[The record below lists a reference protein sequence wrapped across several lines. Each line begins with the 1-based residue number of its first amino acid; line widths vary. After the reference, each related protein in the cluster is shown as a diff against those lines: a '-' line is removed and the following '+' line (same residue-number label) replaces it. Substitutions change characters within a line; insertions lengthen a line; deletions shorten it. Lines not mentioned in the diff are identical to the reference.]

1 MSYKIAGIDV
11 HKKVLM
17 VVVVDASTP
26 EEKPERRRFATMP
39 SDLRRLSTWLREQGV
54 EEAVMESTAQYWRSV
69 WLELEPYMR
78 LHLAQAFS
86 NRAPRGRKHDF
97 KDAERLVR
105 RLIANELILSF
116 VPDGE
121 QRTWRNM
128 TRMKTQLTRDRV
140 RLQNQMECLL
150 EEMRIKLS
158 IVVSDLLGASGLR
171 ILRALA
177 EGETDP
183 KKLASLGDDR
193 LKCTEEQLVDALTG
207 RPQPMHR
214 EMLALQLERLQLIDT
229 QIAKLNGMIAQAMK
243 PHQEAV
249 IRLAEVPGFGV
260 DSAQQVIAEVGVQAS
275 TFPSA
280 AELTSWVGTCPGK
293 EESAEENHSS
303 RSAKGNKY
311 LRRVLNQAAH
321 AAVKKKGSYFQA
333 VFRRLLPRLG
343 YKSAIWAIAHR
354 LCRVVWKILHEGV
367 RFIEQGSEPD
377 PKAEKQR
384 ARILARALRKLGYHV
399 AITPINPAV
408 AETECKC
415 SGSDFR
421 GSVKKSVIS
430 TNCADRAE
438 LQRTECNPM
447 TSLFLP

>member
-11 HKKVLM
+11 HKRVLR
-17 VVVVDASTP
+17 VVVIDASTA
-26 EEKPERRRFATMP
+26 EEKPERRRFTTMP
-39 SDLRRLSTWLREQGV
+39 SDLHRLSIWLREQGV

-69 WLELEPYMR
+69 WLELEPHMR
-78 LHLAQAFS
+78 LQLAQAFS

-105 RLIANELILSF
+105 RLIADELILSF
-116 VPDGE
+116 VPGEE

-128 TRMKTQLTRDRV
+128 TRMKTQLRRDRV
-140 RLQNQMECLL
+140 RLQSQMECLL

-158 IVVSDLLGASGLR
+158 SVVSDLLGASGLR

-177 EGETDP
+177 QGETDP
-183 KKLASLGDDR
+183 KKLALLGDDQ
-193 LKCTEEQLVDALTG
+193 LKCSEEQLVDALTG

-214 EMLALQLERLQLIDT
+214 EMLRLQLERLQLIDR
-229 QIAKLNGMIAQAMK
+229 QIEELNGLIAQAMK

-249 IRLAEVPGFGV
+249 IRLAEVPGLGV

-293 EESAEENHSS
+293 DESAEENHSS

-311 LRRVLNQAAH
+311 LRRVLNQSAH
-321 AAVKKKGSYFQA
+321 AAVKKKGSHFQA

-354 LCRVVWKILHEGV
+354 LCRLIWKILHDGV
-367 RFIEQGSEPD
+367 RYIEQGSESD
-377 PKAEKQR
+377 PKLREKR
-384 ARILARALRKLGYHV
+384 ARTLARALRKLGYDV
-399 AITPINPAV
+399 AITPINP
-408 AETECKC
+408 
-415 SGSDFR
+415 
-421 GSVKKSVIS
+421 S
-430 TNCADRAE
+430 TAQKAM
-438 LQRTECNPM
+438 QT
-447 TSLFLP
+447 

>member
-39 SDLRRLSTWLREQGV
+39 SELRRLSTWLREQGV

-78 LHLAQAFS
+78 LQLAQAFS

-105 RLIANELILSF
+105 RLIAMLILSF

-158 IVVSDLLGASGLR
+158 IVVSDLLGVSGLR

-183 KKLASLGDDR
+183 RRLALLGDDR
-193 LKCTEEQLVDALTG
+193 LKCSEEQLVDALTG

-214 EMLALQLERLQLIDT
+214 EMLALQLERLQLIDR
-229 QIAKLNGMIAQAMK
+229 QIEKLNGLIAQAMK

-249 IRLAEVPGFGV
+249 IRLAEVPGLGV
-260 DSAQQVIAEVGVQAS
+260 DSAQQVISEVGVQAS

-293 EESAEENHSS
+293 DESAEVNHSS

-311 LRRVLNQAAH
+311 LRRTLNQAAH
-321 AAVKKKGSYFQA
+321 AAVKKKGSHFQA

-354 LCRVVWKILHEGV
+354 LCRVIWKILHEGV
-367 RFIEQGSEPD
+367 RFIEHGSESD
-377 PKAEKQR
+377 PKVREHR
-384 ARILARALRKLGYHV
+384 ARILARALRKLGYDV
-399 AITPINPAV
+399 ALTPTHPA
-408 AETECKC
+408 
-415 SGSDFR
+415 
-421 GSVKKSVIS
+421 
-430 TNCADRAE
+430 
-438 LQRTECNPM
+438 M
-447 TSLFLP
+447 TAQAMQT

>member
-39 SDLRRLSTWLREQGV
+39 SELRRLSTWLREQGV

-78 LHLAQAFS
+78 LQLAQAFS

-158 IVVSDLLGASGLR
+158 IVVSDLLGVSGLR

-183 KKLASLGDDR
+183 RRLALLGDDR
-193 LKCTEEQLVDALTG
+193 LKCSEEQLVDALTG

-214 EMLALQLERLQLIDT
+214 EMLALQLERLQLIDR
-229 QIAKLNGMIAQAMK
+229 QIEKLNGLIAQAMK

-249 IRLAEVPGFGV
+249 IRLAEVPGLGV
-260 DSAQQVIAEVGVQAS
+260 DSAQQVISEVGVQAS

-293 EESAEENHSS
+293 DESAEVNHSS

-311 LRRVLNQAAH
+311 LRRTLNQAAH
-321 AAVKKKGSYFQA
+321 AAVKKKGSHFQA

-354 LCRVVWKILHEGV
+354 LCRVIWKILHEGV
-367 RFIEQGSEPD
+367 RFIEHGSESD
-377 PKAEKQR
+377 PKVREHR
-384 ARILARALRKLGYHV
+384 ARILARALRKLGYDV
-399 AITPINPAV
+399 ALTPIHPA
-408 AETECKC
+408 
-415 SGSDFR
+415 
-421 GSVKKSVIS
+421 
-430 TNCADRAE
+430 
-438 LQRTECNPM
+438 M
-447 TSLFLP
+447 TAQAMQT